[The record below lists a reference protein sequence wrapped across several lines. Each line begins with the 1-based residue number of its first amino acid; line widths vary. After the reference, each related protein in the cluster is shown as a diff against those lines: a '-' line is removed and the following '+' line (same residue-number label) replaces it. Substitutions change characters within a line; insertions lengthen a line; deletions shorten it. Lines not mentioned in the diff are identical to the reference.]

1 MPKAKYTEEFIC
13 DYCGRIYPT
22 MDQASQ
28 CEVDH
33 DLVTIRVT
41 RSDLKAII
49 SFMVSGNPDYIS
61 GRDIVQT
68 LMKHNKLR
76 GTQ

>member
-1 MPKAKYTEEFIC
+1 MPKAKYTEEFVC
-13 DYCGRIYPT
+13 DYCGQVYPT
-22 MDQASQ
+22 MDGAER

-49 SFMVSGNPDYIS
+49 AFMVSGNPDYIS
-61 GRDIVQT
+61 GRDVVKT
-68 LMKHNKLR
+68 LMKYNKLR
-76 GTQ
+76 GE